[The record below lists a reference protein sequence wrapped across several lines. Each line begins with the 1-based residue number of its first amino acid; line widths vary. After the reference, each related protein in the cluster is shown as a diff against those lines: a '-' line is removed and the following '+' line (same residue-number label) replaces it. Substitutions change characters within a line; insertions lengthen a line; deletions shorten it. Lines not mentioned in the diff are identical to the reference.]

1 MTEEHAL
8 QRYKIESITVYLE
21 NQCTKIVRKR
31 RWNSPTLTRT
41 PNTKHQKYKNHSQEL
56 EQASKIKSKM
66 RYSKRFRV

>member
-41 PNTKHQKYKNHSQEL
+41 PNTKHQKYKNHSQKSWNKRTA
-56 EQASKIKSKM
+56 ASKKPLKL
-66 RYSKRFRV
+66 